1 MKNMGKPEVKSKK
14 MPLDLTYYWKSS
26 NKYTFY
32 GNFGNMLN
40 LNNLGLQGAIL
51 YCIKQVNSGR
61 AMAGPETIVTS
72 NPSQTQHIHPH

>member
-1 MKNMGKPEVKSKK
+1 MGKPEVKSKK

-40 LNNLGLQGAIL
+40 LNALGWQGAIF
-51 YCIKQVNSGR
+51 YCINQVNSRR
-61 AMAGPETIVTS
+61 ARAGPTTIVIP
-72 NPSQTQHIHPH
+72 NPSQTQHIYPH